1 MQALWNYFEFWLR
14 GLDHYQEVNDVRTAP
29 DGRQILAPEQCIK
42 DFSVHVEND
51 NGRYFLT
58 FSPEIP
64 GRKLNMLLTRSS
76 LTPLDNRH

>member
-14 GLDHYQEVNDVRTAP
+14 GIDHYQEVNDIRLHP
-29 DGRQILAPEQCIK
+29 DGRPVLAPEQCIK
-42 DFSVHVEND
+42 DFNVHVEQD
-51 NGRYFLT
+51 NGRYYLI

-64 GRKLNMLLTRSS
+64 GRRLSMMLTRSS